1 MLRWRL
7 AIATAGKSGSMEK
20 GARSAAADWRRSG
33 DPACLRARHPVRR
46 PPGRRMS
53 RATGERD
60 VEARVEAIRREL
72 PAHVVTLCNLGQ
84 RLEDRADELRSR
96 LQANKVIALDRR
108 WRGKGHEDRDI
119 LVDFLK

>member
-1 MLRWRL
+1 VILL
-7 AIATAGKSGSMEK
+7 ACGLDIPFGDLPAG
-20 GARSAAADWRRSG
+20 A
-33 DPACLRARHPVRR
+33 L
-46 PPGRRMS
+46 S

-60 VEARVEAIRREL
+60 VEGRVEAIRREL
-72 PAHVVTLCNLGQ
+72 AAHVVTLCNLGQ
-84 RLEDRADELRSR
+84 RLEDLADELRSR